1 MKRVSMMDILA
12 DCQSTAEKG
21 GEETKKT
28 YWKPAGNC
36 KLMLT
41 RQFLR
46 ASVAVEPGPT
56 ETAYW
61 SKETSK
67 MVPVASMLTQAWPA
81 GQPEPMALTLMILT
95 SEGDGAGGTRT

>member
-1 MKRVSMMDILA
+1 
-12 DCQSTAEKG
+12 
-21 GEETKKT
+21 
-28 YWKPAGNC
+28 
-36 KLMLT
+36 MLT

-46 ASVAVEPGPT
+46 ASVAEAPGPT

-67 MVPVASMLTQAWPA
+67 MVRVASMLTQAWPA

-95 SEGDGAGGTRT
+95 SDGAAAGGARTWPAGMAAATPKKRARMERIMKGFGRSG